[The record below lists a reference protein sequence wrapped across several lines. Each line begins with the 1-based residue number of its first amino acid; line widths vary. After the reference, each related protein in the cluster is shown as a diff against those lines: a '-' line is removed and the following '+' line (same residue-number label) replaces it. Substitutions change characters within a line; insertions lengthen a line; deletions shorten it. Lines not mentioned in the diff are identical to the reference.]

1 MAINKITNS
10 TGPSPARP
18 TRIHHRASHIPL
30 NHQIPRNTRHEPQD
44 DEIVADDDNESQLD
58 EDDPAVNK
66 KKRKFDKI
74 SHSLGGNKK
83 IKSKSSADAFT
94 ELAKFIPHGIN
105 LWSPID
111 HILRVGVAV
120 HGLVGL
126 VESNLDGEDEAEPE
140 SEDPESDIDSDDEE
154 NSSLSASQK
163 RALIVSYNAMLKHTP
178 ELGPYLQHLQ
188 DTEDTESFHDLI
200 AHDGDIV
207 LNSKQLPAFLY
218 DWDVFD
224 PEDPEIGLFHGHI
237 SVRVA
242 HAIFTSPSSAPT
254 GKMSPP
260 MVAYSVVQAYFALCA
275 QETWR
280 RKDGEFNLNTFYNR
294 ILDLLNDPD
303 DIWAK
308 NTLKWW
314 TQQVFGESDAEEK
327 KKKAPVD
334 PEDDDFAKLKE
345 RRKARAD
352 DQLTPESETL
362 PVSPT
367 ASSSDTIV
375 RS

>member
-1 MAINKITNS
+1 MAINKITN
-10 TGPSPARP
+10 
-18 TRIHHRASHIPL
+18 
-30 NHQIPRNTRHEPQD
+30 N

-58 EDDPAVNK
+58 EGDPAVNK
-66 KKRKFDKI
+66 KKWKFDKI

-83 IKSKSSADAFT
+83 IKSKSSADPFT
-94 ELAKFIPHGIN
+94 ELAKFIPCGIN

-111 HILRVGVAV
+111 HILRVGVAA

-126 VESNLDGEDEAEPE
+126 VESNSDDEDEAEPE

-200 AHDGDIV
+200 AHVCIHHFTMTSSSFYLPADPSTDVVHPPLVAGRSKANRGVNHSHIAALFCPQKYMAHMLTCNKEDYDLVIREIQDGDIA

-237 SVRVA
+237 SV
-242 HAIFTSPSSAPT
+242 
-254 GKMSPP
+254 
-260 MVAYSVVQAYFALCA
+260 
-275 QETWR
+275 
-280 RKDGEFNLNTFYNR
+280 
-294 ILDLLNDPD
+294 
-303 DIWAK
+303 
-308 NTLKWW
+308 
-314 TQQVFGESDAEEK
+314 
-327 KKKAPVD
+327 
-334 PEDDDFAKLKE
+334 
-345 RRKARAD
+345 
-352 DQLTPESETL
+352 
-362 PVSPT
+362 
-367 ASSSDTIV
+367 
-375 RS
+375 